1 MFLDAVT
8 HFKLEIKF
16 HLYLQSV
23 LLSKHLLIQ
32 NNFKFNFKFINKYN

>member
-23 LLSKHLLIQ
+23 LLSKHL
-32 NNFKFNFKFINKYN
+32 NFKFNFKFINKYN